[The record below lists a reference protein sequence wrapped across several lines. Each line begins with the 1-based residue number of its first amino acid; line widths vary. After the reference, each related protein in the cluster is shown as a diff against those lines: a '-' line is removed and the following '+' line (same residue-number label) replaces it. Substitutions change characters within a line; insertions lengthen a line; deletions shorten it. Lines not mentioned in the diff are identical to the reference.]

1 MSRTYEDE
9 LKRNIEIF
17 DQFRFD
23 PTQQKV
29 WDAIKRELTRGN
41 VKKGKGK
48 GVKGRVEFGK
58 RGK

>member
-29 WDAIKRELTRGN
+29 WDAIKRELTRGSI
-41 VKKGKGK
+41 KKGKAK
-48 GVKGRVEFGK
+48 NINNIVEFGK